1 MQTIS
6 SKNTQF
12 YPSIIQDYLEGK
24 LHSIANIAHGLNW
37 AELQAKK
44 EIKKASYKYR
54 TILVEVLLKQYQDF
68 PLVEEVK
75 NNIDLLLNEEVFTIT
90 TGHQLSLFGGPMF
103 FFTKI
108 LELVKY
114 CEEAKNYNLQ
124 LVPVFW
130 MATEDHDFEEIAKV
144 NVFNQTIQWQQNLG
158 GAVGR
163 LSVES
168 LQEIKNQLISVLG
181 NQQQIIECIDKSF
194 MPQYTLAKAT
204 KMLVHLLLGKYGV
217 VVLDGD
223 DAQLKSLFVPVAT
236 REILED
242 NLVKKQ
248 MEEQADFLQNY
259 KLIVTPREVN
269 LFYVREHF
277 RERLI
282 KNNDGSWQTVN
293 ADYKWN
299 NSNEL
304 INELNQFPQCVS
316 PNVTLRPVY
325 QEIILPNLAYVGGAG
340 EISYWLQLPKVF
352 KVLNIP
358 FPLPIVRSSFV
369 ILNAKAIAKVQHFNL
384 SLEDLF
390 LSQDLLFNLFIAKNA
405 SGEINL
411 EHEYNEINT
420 LFKSLLDK
428 GKKIHNDL
436 DKVVLGEEKRVLA
449 VIENIEKRFRNA
461 EKRNQEDNLKQL
473 ANIQEKVFPNG
484 SFQERY
490 YSAFNFTNSISWND
504 FTELLLQNMQCFN
517 NDIKLIQL

>member
-12 YPSIIQDYLEGK
+12 YPTIIQDYLEGK
-24 LHSIANIAHGLNW
+24 LNAIADIKHGLNW
-37 AELQAKK
+37 AELQTKK
-44 EIKKASYKYR
+44 EIKKTSYTHR
-54 TILVEVLLKQYQDF
+54 SILVEVLQKQYQDF
-68 PLVEEVK
+68 PLVEEV
-75 NNIDLLLNEEVFTIT
+75 NQNIQLLLNEEVFTIT

-114 CEEAKNYNLQ
+114 CTEAKNNDLQ

-130 MATEDHDFEEIAKV
+130 MATEDHDFEEIASV

-168 LQEIKNQLISVLG
+168 LQEIKNQIISVLG

-223 DAQLKSLFVPVAT
+223 DAQLKSLFIPVAT

-248 MEEQADFLQNY
+248 MEEQAVFLQNY
-259 KLIVTPREVN
+259 KLIVSPREVN
-269 LFYVREHF
+269 LFYLRTNF

-299 NSNEL
+299 NTNEL
-304 INELNQFPQCVS
+304 IDEINQFPEHIS

-352 KVLNIP
+352 KALQIP
-358 FPLPIVRSSFV
+358 FPLPIVRSSLV
-369 ILNAKAIAKVQHFNL
+369 VLNSKNINKLSSFNL
-384 SLEDLF
+384 KLEDLF
-390 LSQDLLFNLFIAKNA
+390 LSKDLLFNLFISKNA
-405 SGEINL
+405 SEEINL
-411 EHEYNEINT
+411 DHEYKE
-420 LFKSLLDK
+420 FKSLFINILDK
-428 GKKIHNDL
+428 GKKIHTDL

-449 VIENIEKRFRNA
+449 VLENIEKRFRNA
-461 EKRNQEDNLKQL
+461 EKRNQEDNLKQI

-490 YSAFNFTNSISWND
+490 YSAFNFTNSVTWND

-517 NDIKLIQL
+517 NDIKLLQL